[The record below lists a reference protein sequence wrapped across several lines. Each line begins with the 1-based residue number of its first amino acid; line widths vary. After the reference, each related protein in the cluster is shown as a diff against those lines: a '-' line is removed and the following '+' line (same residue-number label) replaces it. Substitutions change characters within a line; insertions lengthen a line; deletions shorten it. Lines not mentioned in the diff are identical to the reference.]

1 MWTKPT
7 GATVM
12 FSFISERNIKGMLAG
27 NAMAVFLIV
36 IIMIVSLRSFSLGTM
51 SLLPNTIPILMTF
64 GVWALVVGEVGMAAA
79 TVSATSLGIVVDSTV
94 HFLSKYLR
102 ARREKGLDRPAAI
115 LYTYRTVGLAI
126 IVNSLILSFG
136 FAVLSLSAFRVNAQ
150 MGLLTAIAIVIA
162 LAVDFFLLPA
172 LLLVGHKEKKGK
184 MIYEKAILEPAS

>member
-1 MWTKPT
+1 MTRTVAKVLLALRKVSQVM
-7 GATVM
+7 ATRTRY
-12 FSFISERNIKGMLAG
+12 IR
-27 NAMAVFLIV
+27 
-36 IIMIVSLRSFSLGTM
+36 
-51 SLLPNTIPILMTF
+51 
-64 GVWALVVGEVGMAAA
+64 
-79 TVSATSLGIVVDSTV
+79 GIVVDSTV

-115 LYTYRTVGLAI
+115 LHTYRTVGLAI
-126 IVNSLILSFG
+126 IVNSLILSSG

>member
-1 MWTKPT
+1 
-7 GATVM
+7 
-12 FSFISERNIKGMLAG
+12 
-27 NAMAVFLIV
+27 
-36 IIMIVSLRSFSLGTM
+36 
-51 SLLPNTIPILMTF
+51 
-64 GVWALVVGEVGMAAA
+64 VWALVVGEVGMAAA

-184 MIYEKAILEPAS
+184 MIYEKEILEPAS